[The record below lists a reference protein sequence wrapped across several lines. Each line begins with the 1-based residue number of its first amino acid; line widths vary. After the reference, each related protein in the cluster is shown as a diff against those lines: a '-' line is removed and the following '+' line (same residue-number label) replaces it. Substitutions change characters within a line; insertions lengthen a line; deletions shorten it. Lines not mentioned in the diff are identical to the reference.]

1 MPVVTIAG
9 RQGSPIK
16 KIGLEVARS
25 LGADYVDNQI
35 IAQAARRS
43 GAPIQEI
50 AQKDER
56 AIKGRERL
64 AQFFQNF
71 LEKSAAAGSAGD
83 PFLGPTGIEVLMS
96 RTMAEAA
103 EPSHNQRE
111 RLNDERYI
119 EAITSVIE
127 DEALTGNVVM
137 IGRGSNVILHD
148 LPNSLHVYVVASLE
162 SRVAEI
168 MQRERLSEA
177 DAHKYVQDFEESR
190 VKWYKKFFKVNT
202 EEPDL
207 YHLFLNADRL
217 GIAHTARIVVD
228 SAEEVQ
234 RQLVEA

>member
-16 KIGLEVARS
+16 KIGLEVARA

-43 GAPIQEI
+43 GAPVEEV

-56 AIKGRERL
+56 AAKGRERL

-103 EPSHNQRE
+103 EPAHNQGE
-111 RLNDERYI
+111 RLDEQRYK
-119 EAITSVIE
+119 EAIMSVIQ
-127 DEALTGNVVM
+127 DEAQTGNVVM

-148 LPNSLHVYVVASLE
+148 LPNSLHVYVVSSFE
-162 SRVAEI
+162 TRVAEV
-168 MQRERLSEA
+168 MQRERLSQTEA
-177 DAHKYVQDFEESR
+177 QKYVRDFEEGR
-190 VKWYKKFFKVNT
+190 AKWYKKYFKVLP

-207 YHLFLNADRL
+207 YHLFLNSDRL
-217 GIAHTARIVVD
+217 GIDHSARIVVD
-228 SAEEVQ
+228 AAEEVL